1 MVVATQYSTDPVYQ
15 QWLGT
20 LGFTQADATRKADDA
35 RTQVTNQADFAREG
49 VGIQRD
55 RTVEG
60 IGGGFENR
68 LMTRSG
74 EHLKRRAEALR
85 DSNRAFG
92 ALELDVAGR
101 MAGIEGSLAE
111 QIARMQMQDAAQ
123 MFDAEGRA
131 ARRVGETYDF
141 DSRRRFLEAG

>member
-1 MVVATQYSTDPVYQ
+1 MATSAYSTDPVYQ

-49 VGIQRD
+49 LGIQRD
-55 RTVEG
+55 RSIEG
-60 IGGGFENR
+60 IAGGFENR

-74 EHLKRRAEALR
+74 EHLRRRAEALR

-101 MAGIEGSLAE
+101 MAGIEGGLAE
-111 QIARMQMQDAAQ
+111 EVARLQMQDSNQ

-141 DSRRRFLEAG
+141 DARRRFLEAG